1 MYINRPD
8 LFVDIP
14 PFIMGYTNL
23 LLTSLH
29 LLYPVVC
36 SLYLTLSTPYFSSF
50 APSVDMPLFC
60 GEDFNFGLKHFPSG
74 NAFIVTSPSYT
85 TKFPSF
91 TCVYGIR
98 TIGRVRK
105 FSAVVYRVAVGCMT
119 GMGKRKIFSS

>member
-29 LLYPVVC
+29 LLYPVAC

-50 APSVDMPLFC
+50 APSSTLLFTRFISRQIEVVIITDNCLSLNISLWLVIPLVI
-60 GEDFNFGLKHFPSG
+60 P
-74 NAFIVTSPSYT
+74 
-85 TKFPSF
+85 
-91 TCVYGIR
+91 
-98 TIGRVRK
+98 
-105 FSAVVYRVAVGCMT
+105 FSDLRST
-119 GMGKRKIFSS
+119 L